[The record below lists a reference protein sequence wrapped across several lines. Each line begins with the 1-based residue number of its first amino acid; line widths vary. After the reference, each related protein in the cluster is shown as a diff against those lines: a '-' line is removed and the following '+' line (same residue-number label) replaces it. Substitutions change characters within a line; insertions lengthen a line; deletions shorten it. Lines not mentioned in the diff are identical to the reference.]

1 MSSGLEWNEMGH
13 GMLTSSETP
22 LTWKSDPLSYFDR
35 ALITLPGE
43 RFNYAGGATAALV
56 SLLEKFN
63 GKPFRQIV
71 KEDLFEPL
79 QVTDWEWVANWRGV
93 PMAYAGLRIKPR
105 DMLELGRLMQN
116 RGRWNSRQIVPA
128 RWIGDTM
135 RPHLPTSIYF
145 MSIKD
150 GTVNYGY
157 QWWNGSTDWR
167 GRTLQWSAAIGN
179 GGQRIFVVPALDVS
193 IVITAGDYNSPN
205 IQMVVGQM
213 IAGLLDTIA
222 PEGSN

>member
-1 MSSGLEWNEMGH
+1 MERNGAWH

-43 RFNYAGGATAALV
+43 RFNYVGGATAALV